1 MKLFLVFFF
10 CVSSFL
16 SISQGMIT
24 NVTMEPLY
32 PYSDDTIYI
41 YVDMSFSTSSCPL
54 DASSVQVT
62 GTEITAS
69 SQHCLGLLQSI
80 CNTTDTI
87 VIMPLPAAVNY
98 NFNFYL
104 SSGSLPA
111 PCTPGIVP
119 DDTLFFDFGVME
131 ATSKIVDSEIF
142 TFSIEPNPS
151 PGLFKLSIPFFI
163 ANNFSFQVHNNQGE
177 IVKEGE
183 IDKAQKLFDF
193 DLKPGL
199 YYMSLFSKSSS
210 YKSTK
215 KIIIN

>member
-1 MKLFLVFFF
+1 MKLFLGFFF

-16 SISQGMIT
+16 SFSQGMIT

-41 YVDMSFSTSSCPL
+41 YVDLSFSTSSCPL
-54 DASSVQVT
+54 DASSVQVV

-80 CNTTDTI
+80 CSTTDTI

-119 DDTLFFDFGVME
+119 DDTLFFDFGVLE
-131 ATSKIVDSEIF
+131 ASSRIEDSEIF
-142 TFSIEPNPS
+142 TFNIEPNPS
-151 PGLFKLSIPFFI
+151 NGSFKLSVPVFI
-163 ANNFSFQVHNNQGE
+163 ANNFSFQVHNNQGK

-183 IDKAQKLFDF
+183 IDEAQKLVDF
-193 DLKPGL
+193 DLKPGV
-199 YYMSLFSKSSS
+199 YYMSLLSKSSI
-210 YKSTK
+210 YKVTK